1 MARRVPWAADAHA
14 ALRTDRLLGKHVRRI
29 GEVGIV
35 LPRDPFVALV
45 RSVVGQQLSGR
56 AASAIY
62 ERLVVTLG
70 SEGVAPLSLLRTQE
84 VALRSA
90 GLSAAKVRTLR
101 ALAHA
106 TQNGLDF
113 RRLRRYSEGRIVE
126 TLTQI
131 PGIGRW
137 TAEMFLIFA
146 LGRPD
151 VMSAADLGLRKGLAA
166 VYRLEELPKLKDC
179 EPLFEPWRPYRSA
192 ACWYLWRV
200 MR

>member
-35 LPRDPFVALV
+35 LARDPFVALV